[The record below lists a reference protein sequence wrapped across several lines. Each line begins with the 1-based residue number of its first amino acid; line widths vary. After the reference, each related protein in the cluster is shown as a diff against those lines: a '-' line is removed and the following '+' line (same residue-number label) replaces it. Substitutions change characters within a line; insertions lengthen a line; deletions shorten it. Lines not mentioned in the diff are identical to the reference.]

1 VQLTSLLGRCA
12 SPKEMIYHDLLSS
25 EVRRILLLRHWVNKG
40 ERKAGDLLWDPRH
53 IMESNFT

>member
-1 VQLTSLLGRCA
+1 VK
-12 SPKEMIYHDLLSS
+12 PKERPRLDS
-25 EVRRILLLRHWVNKG
+25 EAIPNFLELRHGEVHRILLLRHWVNKG

>member
-1 VQLTSLLGRCA
+1 MLNFLELRYG
-12 SPKEMIYHDLLSS
+12 